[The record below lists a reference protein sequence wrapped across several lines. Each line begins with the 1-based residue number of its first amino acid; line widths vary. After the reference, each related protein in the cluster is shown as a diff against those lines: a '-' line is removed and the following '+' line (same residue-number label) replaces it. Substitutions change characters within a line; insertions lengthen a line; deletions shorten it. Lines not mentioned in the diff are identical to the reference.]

1 MNSFLIARPI
11 HEDLCF
17 DELHVH
23 DCGLLQITGWQRHR
37 STTPLS
43 LLSIRVNL
51 LPRPLLQNY
60 RYRRDDVPDSLP
72 SGICLEVDLGAEV
85 VRSVEVMWE
94 NVPIFLAQ
102 GLEIRCQEPHYSHLR
117 FTDQV
122 LGRDGIYGFGP
133 PNPNVHPDVAAMALR
148 LRPPVLDFGCGI
160 GVLIRILRSAGIES
174 YGIELERPGITENL
188 PEDVRPYITLYGGQF
203 PIPFPDKAFASVV
216 CSEVLEHIPDYERAV
231 QQIARVCRGQLFLT
245 VPDVS
250 VIPLLHKH
258 NVVPWHL
265 LESTHVNFFNQTSLE
280 KLLKRYFQ
288 SALLFRLGSCSINET
303 PYRESLVALCSIE

>member
-1 MNSFLIARPI
+1 MNAFLIARPI

-17 DELHVH
+17 DELRIH
-23 DCGLLQITGWQRHR
+23 DCGLVQIIGWQRHR

-51 LPRPLLQNY
+51 LSRPLLQHY

-72 SGICLEVDLGAEV
+72 SGICLEFDLGAEI
-85 VRSVEVMWE
+85 VRAVEVMWGNDSLFSVE
-94 NVPIFLAQ
+94 
-102 GLEIRCQEPHYSHLR
+102 GLEIRCQEPHYGHLR
-117 FTDQV
+117 FTEHV

-133 PNPNVHPDVAAMALR
+133 PNPNVHPEVEAMALR

-160 GVLIRILRSAGIES
+160 GALIRVLRRAGIES
-174 YGIELERPGITENL
+174 YGIELERPGILENL
-188 PEDVRPYITLYGGQF
+188 PEDMRPFVTLYGGTF
-203 PIPFPDKAFASVV
+203 PIPFPDKSFASVV
-216 CSEVLEHIPDYERAV
+216 CSEVLEHIRDYENAV

-250 VIPLLHKH
+250 VIALLHKH

-265 LESTHVNFFNQTSLE
+265 LESTHVNFFNQTSLD
-280 KLLKRYFQ
+280 KLLKRYFH
-288 SALLFRLGSCSINET
+288 SVLLFRLGSCCINGT